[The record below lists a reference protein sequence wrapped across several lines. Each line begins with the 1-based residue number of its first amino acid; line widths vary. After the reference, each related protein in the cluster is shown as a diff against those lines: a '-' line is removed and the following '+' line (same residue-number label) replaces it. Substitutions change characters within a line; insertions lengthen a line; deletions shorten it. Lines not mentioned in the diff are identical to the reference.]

1 MQILVTYASKHG
13 ATQGIAE
20 RIGTKLRQLGQDAVV
35 RPIAVVGDGEASAYD
50 AFVIGGAAYYF
61 HWMKEATEFV
71 RHHRTMLSQRPVW
84 LFSSGPLGSK
94 DSYAGKPDPRHAS
107 YPREF
112 EALWEAV
119 HPRDTRVFFG
129 ALDYRQFGFLE
140 RLFAKRMPQGDFRD
154 WAEIDAWAEEIAHA
168 LAPAGAALREGASA

>member
-1 MQILVTYASKHG
+1 MKILVMYASKHG

-20 RIGTKLRQLGQDAVV
+20 RIGTKLHQLGQDSVV
-35 RPIAVVGDGEASAYD
+35 RPIAAVGGGEASAYD

-61 HWMKEATEFV
+61 HWMKEATEFER
-71 RHHRTMLSQRPVW
+71 RHRNLLAQRPVW

-94 DSYAGKPDPRHAS
+94 GSYAGKPDPHTL

-112 EALWEAV
+112 ETLWEAI

-129 ALDYRQFGFLE
+129 ALDYRQFEFPE
-140 RLFAKRMPQGDFRD
+140 RMFAKRMPQGDFRD
-154 WAEIDAWAEEIAHA
+154 WAEIDAWAEEIART
-168 LAPAGAALREGASA
+168 LAPAGAAAPREGASA